1 MKSAARA
8 RARMPLAVGLALLVG
23 VAVAGPA
30 MAQDGGGA
38 ATVEVRVWQSVDDDR
53 DLYVSARP
61 AGGSWRALGTVPLA
75 LDGLTASG
83 AYRYGDVALAV
94 PLLGG
99 GTAEADVRVWQG
111 DSVTTAVTTGI
122 FVSVRFAG
130 DAWSVPGT
138 AALPLDDGFASN
150 GRYRYG
156 DVSLAIPPEEAAS
169 REPTAS
175 RSEIPSVTIEFE
187 GDFLGAERALTQEVE
202 RHFNDAAAF
211 FIQRYGLAV
220 PGLTIIM
227 EGPQDVNPSYIG
239 KTIFMPTLG
248 VDRVVIAHEYVHAL
262 QDQISAG
269 NFGPEWMAEG
279 MAAYFEENFDEVY
292 EERIVSTLNVATW
305 SQDSLRDME
314 IRSYKGFNYPVASL
328 AIHQL
333 VLFAG
338 EESLFDFYSALKN
351 SASWQADF
359 EDSFGIAVD
368 DFYDQFAAYRA
379 ESAPSFPQIRGIV
392 LDPDGEPVPN
402 FWISAYPLM
411 LNAGLADITGMYG
424 RFTIAV
430 RSGRYVLEVRHSAC
444 GPAGFLDDAGL
455 LTRSREDARIF
466 EIGSSNVTGIVVDL
480 PADPAQLCGTLAPG
494 WELPVDVEEPE
505 LLSGVSV
512 AFLAGL
518 PGGSAGRQRLADGPA
533 EAALF
538 NRPMGMALTASGDVI
553 VADFWNHAVRRIAP
567 DGMVTTVAGGN
578 GQGVRDGPAAVAQFA
593 GPSDVAV
600 HADGSIYVA
609 DSRGNRIRRIGVDG
623 MVTTVAGGG
632 PIGRE
637 NAEFRDGP
645 AAEARFT
652 EPFAI
657 TFDHDGNL
665 LIVDR
670 SHRRIRALS
679 PAGRVSTIAGLA
691 GIVDDSGPS
700 GIAVAADGTIF
711 FAGGSVGRIDGR
723 GNVST
728 VLRNIQGGPSGGIT
742 VGPDGALYVVARPR
756 HTSDTSDDLQLFRV
770 ARDGSTLSAIDVDGA
785 YELAGVVRTDNGALL
800 VSDAGSNAI
809 WKITFDG
816 E

>member
-1 MKSAARA
+1 
-8 RARMPLAVGLALLVG
+8 MPLIAGLALLVG
-23 VAVAGPA
+23 LAVAGPA
-30 MAQDGGGA
+30 MAQGGVGA

-61 AGGSWRALGTVPLA
+61 SGGSWRTLGTLPLA
-75 LDGLTASG
+75 LDGLTTSEG
-83 AYRYGDVALAV
+83 YRYGDVALAV
-94 PLLGG
+94 PQGDG
-99 GTAEADVRVWQG
+99 EAEVELRVWQ
-111 DSVTTAVTTGI
+111 DASSLRGI
-122 FVSVRFAG
+122 YVSVRFAG
-130 DAWSVPGT
+130 GSWSVPGT

-156 DVSLAIPPEEAAS
+156 DVSLAVPPEDAAS
-169 REPTAS
+169 PEPTAS
-175 RSEIPSVTIEFE
+175 LSEIVLPSVTIEFK
-187 GDFLGAERALTQEVE
+187 GDFLGAERALTQELE
-202 RHFNDAAAF
+202 RHFNDVAAF
-211 FIQRYGLAV
+211 FVQRYGLAV
-220 PGLTIIM
+220 PDLTIIR
-227 EGPQDVNPSYIG
+227 EGPLA
-239 KTIFMPTLG
+239 LG
-248 VDRVVIAHEYVHAL
+248 VNRAFIAHDYVHAL
-262 QDQISAG
+262 QHQISAG
-269 NFGPEWMAEG
+269 NFGPEWMDEG
-279 MAAYFEENFDEVY
+279 MAAYFEEKLDEVY
-292 EERIVSTLNVATW
+292 EERIVSTLEVATW

-314 IRSYKGFNYPVASL
+314 IIKYKGFNHPVASL

-338 EESLFDFYSALKN
+338 EESLFEFYATLKN
-351 SASWQADF
+351 SASWQEEF
-359 EDSFGIAVD
+359 EESFGIAVD
-368 DFYDQFAAYRA
+368 EFYDKFASYRA
-379 ESAPSFPQIRGIV
+379 ESAPSLPQIRGIV

-402 FWISAYPLM
+402 VWISAYPLM
-411 LNAGLADITGMYG
+411 LNAGIGDITGMYG

-430 RSGRYVLEVRHSAC
+430 RSGRYVLEVRHSDC

-480 PADPAQLCGTLAPG
+480 PADPAQLCAHSGSG

-505 LLSGVSV
+505 LLPGVSV

-518 PGGSAGRQRLADGPA
+518 PGASAGRQRLADGPA
-533 EAALF
+533 ESALF

-553 VADFWNHAVRRIAP
+553 VADFWNHAIRRIAP

-600 HADGSIYVA
+600 HADGSIYVS
-609 DSRGNRIRRIGVDG
+609 DSRGNRIRRIGMDG

-679 PAGRVSTIAGLA
+679 PAGRVSTIADLA
-691 GIVDDSGPS
+691 GIVDDNGPS

-728 VLRNIQGGPSGGIT
+728 VLQNIQGGPSGGIT

-756 HTSDTSDDLQLFRV
+756 HTSPTSDAPQLFRV

-785 YELAGVVRTDNGALL
+785 YELAGIVRTDDGALL

-809 WKITFDG
+809 WRITFDG

>member
-1 MKSAARA
+1 MA
-8 RARMPLAVGLALLVG
+8 RARMPLIAGLALLVG

-30 MAQDGGGA
+30 MAQGGGGA

-83 AYRYGDVALAV
+83 GYRYGDVALA
-94 PLLGG
+94 
-99 GTAEADVRVWQG
+99 EADVDVRVWQEA
-111 DSVTTAVTTGI
+111 SPLRGI

-130 DAWSVPGT
+130 GSWSVPGT

-156 DVSLAIPPEEAAS
+156 DVSLAVPPEEAAS

-175 RSEIPSVTIEFE
+175 RSEIPSVTIEFK
-187 GDFLGAERALTQEVE
+187 GDFLGAERALTQELE
-202 RHFNDAAAF
+202 RHFNDVAAF
-211 FIQRYGLAV
+211 FVQRYGLAV
-220 PGLTIIM
+220 PDLTIIR
-227 EGPQDVNPSYIG
+227 EGPLA
-239 KTIFMPTLG
+239 LG
-248 VDRVVIAHEYVHAL
+248 VNRAFIAHDYVHAL
-262 QDQISAG
+262 QQQISAG
-269 NFGPEWMAEG
+269 NFGPEWMDEG

-292 EERIVSTLNVATW
+292 EERIISTLEVATW

-314 IRSYKGFNYPVASL
+314 RKYEGFNHPVASL

-338 EESLFDFYSALKN
+338 EESLFEFYATLKN
-351 SASWQADF
+351 SASWQEDF
-359 EDSFGIAVD
+359 EESFGIAVD
-368 DFYDQFAAYRA
+368 DFYDKFAAYRA
-379 ESAPSFPQIRGIV
+379 ESAPSLPQIRGIV

-411 LNAGLADITGMYG
+411 LNAGIGDITGMYG

-430 RSGRYVLEVRHSAC
+430 RSERYVLEVRHSDC

-480 PADPAQLCGTLAPG
+480 PADPAQLCAHSGSG
-494 WELPVDVEEPE
+494 WELPVDVKEPE

-518 PGGSAGRQRLADGPA
+518 PGASAGRQRLADGPA
-533 EAALF
+533 ESALF

-600 HADGSIYVA
+600 HADGSIYVS
-609 DSRGNRIRRIGVDG
+609 DSRGGRIRRIGMDG

-645 AAEARFT
+645 AAEARFI

-679 PAGRVSTIAGLA
+679 PAGWVSTIAGPA
-691 GIVDDSGPS
+691 GIVDDNGPS
-700 GIAVAADGTIF
+700 GIAVADDGTIF

-728 VLRNIQGGPSGGIT
+728 VLQNIQGGPSGGIT

-756 HTSDTSDDLQLFRV
+756 HTSPTSDDLQLFRI

-785 YELAGVVRTDNGALL
+785 YELAGVVRTDDGALL

-809 WKITFDG
+809 WKITIDA

>member
-1 MKSAARA
+1 MARVRTLIVA
-8 RARMPLAVGLALLVG
+8 GLALLVG

-30 MAQDGGGA
+30 MAQGGGGA
-38 ATVEVRVWQSVDDDR
+38 ATVEVRVWQNVDDDR

-61 AGGSWRALGTVPLA
+61 AGGSWRALGTVLLA

-83 AYRYGDVALAV
+83 AYRYGDVALAL
-94 PLLGG
+94 PEGDG
-99 GTAEADVRVWQG
+99 EAEVELRVWQ
-111 DSVTTAVTTGI
+111 DASSLRGI
-122 FVSVRFAG
+122 YVSVRFAG
-130 DAWSVPGT
+130 GSWRVPGT
-138 AALPLDDGFASN
+138 AALPLDDGFTSN

-156 DVSLAIPPEEAAS
+156 DVSLAVPPEEAAS

-175 RSEIPSVTIEFE
+175 RSEIVLPSVTIEFE
-187 GDFLGAERALTQEVE
+187 RDFQGAERALAQELE

-211 FIQRYGLAV
+211 FIQRYGLSV
-220 PGLTIIM
+220 QDLTIFIR
-227 EGPQDVNPSYIG
+227 
-239 KTIFMPTLG
+239 TLG
-248 VDRVVIAHEYVHAL
+248 VNRAFIAHDYVHAL

-292 EERIVSTLNVATW
+292 EDRIVSTLNVATW

-338 EESLFDFYSALKN
+338 EESIFNFYSALKN
-351 SASWQADF
+351 SASWQEEF
-359 EDSFGIAVD
+359 EESFGIAVD
-368 DFYDQFAAYRA
+368 EFYNKFAAYRA
-379 ESAPSFPQIRGIV
+379 ESAPSLPQIRGIV

-411 LNAGLADITGMYG
+411 LDVGLGDITGMYG

-430 RSGRYVLEVRHSAC
+430 RSGRYVLEVRHSDC

-466 EIGSSNVTGIVVDL
+466 EIGSSNVTGIVVNL
-480 PADPAQLCGTLAPG
+480 PADPAQICALSGSG

-518 PGGSAGRQRLADGPA
+518 PGASEGRRRLADGPA
-533 EAALF
+533 ESALF

-567 DGMVTTVAGGN
+567 DGMVTTIAGGN

-609 DSRGNRIRRIGVDG
+609 DSRGNRIRRIGMDG
-623 MVTTVAGGG
+623 VVTTVAGGG
-632 PIGRE
+632 PTGRE

-670 SHRRIRALS
+670 SDRRIRALS
-679 PAGRVSTIAGLA
+679 PAGWVSTIAGLA

-700 GIAVAADGTIF
+700 GIAIADDGTIF

-723 GNVST
+723 GDVST

-785 YELAGVVRTDNGALL
+785 YELAGIVRTDDGALL

>member
-1 MKSAARA
+1 MAHAGHAPPGAGRPH
-8 RARMPLAVGLALLVG
+8 RLG
-23 VAVAGPA
+23 V
-30 MAQDGGGA
+30 
-38 ATVEVRVWQSVDDDR
+38 
-53 DLYVSARP
+53 
-61 AGGSWRALGTVPLA
+61 
-75 LDGLTASG
+75 
-83 AYRYGDVALAV
+83 YRYGDVALAV
-94 PLLGG
+94 PDAGG
-99 GTAEADVRVWQG
+99 GTAEVELRVWQEA
-111 DSVTTAVTTGI
+111 SSLRGI

-130 DAWSVPGT
+130 GSWRVPGT

-156 DVSLAIPPEEAAS
+156 DVSLAVPPEDAAS
-169 REPTAS
+169 PEPTAS
-175 RSEIPSVTIEFE
+175 LSEIVLPSVTIEFK
-187 GDFLGAERALTQEVE
+187 GDFLGAERALTQEME

-211 FIQRYGLAV
+211 FVQRYGLAV
-220 PGLTIIM
+220 PSLTIIR
-227 EGPQDVNPSYIG
+227 EGPLA
-239 KTIFMPTLG
+239 LG
-248 VDRVVIAHEYVHAL
+248 VNRAFIAHDYVHVL
-262 QDQISAG
+262 QHQISAG
-269 NFGPEWMAEG
+269 NSGPEWMDEG
-279 MAAYFEENFDEVY
+279 MAAYFEEKFDEVY
-292 EERIVSTLNVATW
+292 EERIISTLEVATW

-314 IRSYKGFNYPVASL
+314 RTYEGFNHPVASL

-338 EESLFDFYSALKN
+338 EESLFEFYSALKN
-351 SASWQADF
+351 STSWQEDF
-359 EDSFGIAVD
+359 EESFGIAVD
-368 DFYDQFAAYRA
+368 EFYDKFAAYRA
-379 ESAPSFPQIRGIV
+379 ESAPSLPQIRGIV

-411 LNAGLADITGMYG
+411 LDAGLGDITGMYG

-430 RSGRYVLEVRHSAC
+430 RSGRYVLEVRHSDC
-444 GPAGFLDDAGL
+444 GPAGFLNDAGL

-466 EIGSSNVTGIVVDL
+466 VVGSSNVTGIVVDL
-480 PADPAQLCGTLAPG
+480 PADPAQLCAHSGSG
-494 WELPVDVEEPE
+494 WELPVDVEEPD
-505 LLSGVSV
+505 LLSGVGV

-533 EAALF
+533 ESALF
-538 NRPMGMALTASGDVI
+538 NRPMGMALTASGDVV
-553 VADFWNHAVRRIAP
+553 VADFWNHAIRRIAP

-600 HADGSIYVA
+600 HADGSIYVSDA
-609 DSRGNRIRRIGVDG
+609 LGGRIRRIGMDG

-679 PAGRVSTIAGLA
+679 PAGRVSTVAGLA
-691 GIVDDSGPS
+691 GIVDDNGPS
-700 GIAVAADGTIF
+700 GIAVADDGTIF

-728 VLRNIQGGPSGGIT
+728 VLQNIQGGPSGGIT

-756 HTSDTSDDLQLFRV
+756 HTSPTSDDLQLFRID
-770 ARDGSTLSAIDVDGA
+770 RDGSTLSAIDVDGA
-785 YELAGVVRTDNGALL
+785 YELAGIVRTDDGALL